1 MLSAAG
7 STACCYTQQ
16 IFLLDLPKWAHVGEN
31 EMGRKKENG
40 GNQTTKETQRKVI
53 TKNESINKLTKI
65 NRKQIIHQ

>member
-1 MLSAAG
+1 
-7 STACCYTQQ
+7 
-16 IFLLDLPKWAHVGEN
+16 
-31 EMGRKKENG
+31 MGRKKENG